1 MTANKYD
8 KKIIIKFI
16 IHHIIMMIMVI
27 IMVFAVAYAYYIFKK
42 QNVEM
47 PMPKS
52 EKTNGK
58 SHPLPDF
65 IVDKIK
71 PDELGDL
78 KP

>member
-27 IMVFAVAYAYYIFKK
+27 IMVFALAYVYYSFQKK
-42 QNVEM
+42 DVEM
-47 PMPKS
+47 PISKES
-52 EKTNGK
+52 SGK
-58 SHPLPDF
+58 AHPLPEF